1 MNKETGRNR
10 AEETEERQEKS
21 KDIKERV
28 SVSERRWK
36 KYMAGWPTFLS
47 VSGWI
52 NRDKLR
58 LPAGYKLVTFARVV
72 FL

>member
-28 SVSERRWK
+28 SGNEEKPSCKNCGIDRE
-36 KYMAGWPTFLS
+36 
-47 VSGWI
+47 I
-52 NRDKLR
+52 
-58 LPAGYKLVTFARVV
+58 
-72 FL
+72 